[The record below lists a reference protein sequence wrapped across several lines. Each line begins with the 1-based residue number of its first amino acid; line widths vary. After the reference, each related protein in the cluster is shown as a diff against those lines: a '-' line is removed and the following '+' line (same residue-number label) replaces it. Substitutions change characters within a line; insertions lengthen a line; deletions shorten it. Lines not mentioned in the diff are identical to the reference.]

1 MKPLE
6 IAARFAAFTWYT
18 NNRQAPS
25 RTVQAEARQFAKE
38 NWQVFIPVA
47 QEGWGRL
54 LLHVA
59 KVRQNPQQ
67 RSARMKHRTQRHM
80 AAAG

>member
-25 RTVQAEARQFAKE
+25 RTVQAEARRFSEKI
-38 NWQVFIPVA
+38 WQVFVPVA

-54 LLHVA
+54 LLRVA
-59 KVRQNPQQ
+59 KVRQNPQH
-67 RSARMKHRTQRHM
+67 RSARLSRPMNRQM

>member
-6 IAARFAAFTWYT
+6 LAARFAAFAWYA
-18 NNRQAPS
+18 NNRQAS
-25 RTVQAEARQFAKE
+25 SGTTEAEARRFSE
-38 NWQVFIPVA
+38 NNWQVFVPVA

-54 LLHVA
+54 LLRVA
-59 KVRQNPQQ
+59 EVRQHPQH
-67 RSARMKHRTQRHM
+67 RSAPASRHTKRQL